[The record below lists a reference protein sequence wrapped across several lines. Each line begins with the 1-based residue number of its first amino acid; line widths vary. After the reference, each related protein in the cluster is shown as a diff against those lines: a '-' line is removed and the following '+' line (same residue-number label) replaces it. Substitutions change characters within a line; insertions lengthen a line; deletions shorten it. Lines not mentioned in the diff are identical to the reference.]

1 MRPRERAGHLAGPI
15 IPVFYMRNAI
25 ETAPRDGEVV
35 ILEDDASGI
44 YDVAHWSAEAAEWVG
59 ENGKPSK
66 VAPTHWYPIPRVKF
80 LLQQEDESSNPSRGA
95 PATVNQSEL
104 QTARVENGGL
114 RAPPRSKAS
123 WKNAALITAAFI
135 GVYFYVTR
143 DASQQEVVRI
153 STTGGQVVERETQLP
168 SQNSRTT
175 NSLASQQYAEAD
187 QAKAQAGAQVRP
199 ALAASPAS
207 EARQSFEKEH
217 RLVVLENELAEAR
230 RAIEARDLQIDARD
244 RQLREMESE
253 LAMVR
258 RQT

>member
-1 MRPRERAGHLAGPI
+1 MTSLIGRLRRVNGSEKTASRASSRRHIGSQYHASNFSCNRTKNRATPLGGRQRP
-15 IPVFYMRNAI
+15 
-25 ETAPRDGEVV
+25 
-35 ILEDDASGI
+35 
-44 YDVAHWSAEAAEWVG
+44 
-59 ENGKPSK
+59 
-66 VAPTHWYPIPRVKF
+66 
-80 LLQQEDESSNPSRGA
+80 SSNSSCRPLR
-95 PATVNQSEL
+95 L
-104 QTARVENGGL
+104 KQTASCVRGRGL
-114 RAPPRSKAS
+114 KLPG
-123 WKNAALITAAFI
+123 KNAALITAAFI

-168 SQNSRTT
+168 SENSRTT
-175 NSLASQQYAEAD
+175 DSLTSRQYAEAD
-187 QAKAQAGAQVRP
+187 QARAQAGAQVRP
-199 ALAASPAS
+199 ALAANSAS
-207 EARQSFEKEH
+207 EARQSLEKEHRLALEKEH